1 MPQQRESQVSEP
13 FSHRLSDKGKDR
25 GYGAHVG
32 LQAVKFFLGHDEI
45 QDDGEY
51 TGQEDGQEESSSRQV
66 H

>member
-1 MPQQRESQVSEP
+1 M
-13 FSHRLSDKGKDR
+13 GKDR
-25 GYGAHVG
+25 GYDAHVG